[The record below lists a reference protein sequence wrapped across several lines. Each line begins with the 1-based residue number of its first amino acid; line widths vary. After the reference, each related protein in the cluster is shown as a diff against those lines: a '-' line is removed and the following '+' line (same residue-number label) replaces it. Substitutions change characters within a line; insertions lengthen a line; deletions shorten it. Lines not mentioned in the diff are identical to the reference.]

1 VSVQLSG
8 LSPASTYHYRLVATN
23 PAGTASSSDA
33 VLTTGGEPS
42 ATATV
47 VSMDAAAVTLAGVVS
62 TGGLP
67 TTTAVQYAPA
77 GGAVQSTP
85 AVVVPGGTD
94 ATVTVP
100 LTGLVPGAA
109 YSFAT
114 TVSNAAGAT
123 TGPTATFIAPA
134 APTLSGPTS
143 VAKASTALT
152 VGTSIAP
159 GNLPTSVH
167 LEYGATTA
175 YGSATPDVT
184 VPAGTD
190 PAALTLAVP
199 GLASGQRYHY
209 RVVASNAAGSVTGTD
224 VLTGTT
230 GAPVATLGK
239 LNKTAATSTAVS
251 LQVTGSVRPNSLP
264 TTYVVRYGV
273 ASKSA
278 RTSTTAVSV
287 GSGLW
292 ASTVTKTLTGLQRHT
307 CY

>member
-1 VSVQLSG
+1 
-8 LSPASTYHYRLVATN
+8 
-23 PAGTASSSDA
+23 
-33 VLTTGGEPS
+33 
-42 ATATV
+42 
-47 VSMDAAAVTLAGVVS
+47 
-62 TGGLP
+62 
-67 TTTAVQYAPA
+67 
-77 GGAVQSTP
+77 
-85 AVVVPGGTD
+85 
-94 ATVTVP
+94 
-100 LTGLVPGAA
+100 VPGAA

-114 TVSNAAGAT
+114 TVSNAAGAA
-123 TGPTATFIAPA
+123 TGPTSTFIAPA
-134 APTLSGPTS
+134 APALSGPTS
-143 VAKASTALT
+143 VVKASTALT
-152 VGTSIAP
+152 VGTAIAP

-167 LEYGATTA
+167 IEYGATTA

-209 RVVASNAAGSVTGTD
+209 RVVATNAAGSVTGTD

-239 LNKTAATSTAVS
+239 LNKTAVTSTAVS
-251 LQVTGSVRPNSLP
+251 LQITGSVRPNSLP

-273 ASKSA
+273 ATKSA
-278 RTSTTAVSV
+278 RTATAAVPV

-307 CY
+307 CYQVTIQARNAAGTVNTPGSTLCTG